1 MRSII
6 TSAFLILFSQDVLAY
21 CMEPSAPYSKPDKPT
36 VPFCVNEWAGTH
48 TCSDWEIDDYN
59 SQLRS
64 YEYDV
69 ESYINQ
75 LNNYIDEAVAYAQC
89 EVSNLE

>member
-1 MRSII
+1 M
-6 TSAFLILFSQDVLAY
+6 LAY
-21 CMEPSAPYSKPDKPT
+21 CMEPSAPYSKPDKPS